1 MAAWGFE
8 FYLLVLKVSLSA
20 LVDKIRIP
28 ALPCNI
34 LYFNI
39 ILLLIVRCQLSLP
52 QRDQL

>member
-8 FYLLVLKVSLSA
+8 VYLLVLKVSLSA

-34 LYFNI
+34 FHFNN
-39 ILLLIVRCQLSLP
+39 ILLLIVRCQL
-52 QRDQL
+52 